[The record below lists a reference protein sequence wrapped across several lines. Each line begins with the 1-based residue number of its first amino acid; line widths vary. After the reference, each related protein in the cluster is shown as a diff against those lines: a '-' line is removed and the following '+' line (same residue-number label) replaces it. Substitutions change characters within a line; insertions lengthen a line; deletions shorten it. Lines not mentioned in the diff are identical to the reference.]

1 MTRLLPNDIV
11 KTCAYCN
18 KVGHNILKC
27 FKSIKDQAASKSDGN
42 LDNKKG
48 VAVPTIT
55 RQDELVEENTGF
67 SSFPTIVRNS
77 GSYTAFLVFIQ
88 SSSAINVALAKLQ
101 NVCIPA
107 YLKRRKSL
115 KLTTPF
121 WAMKQTR
128 TTSSGMPTW
137 RTGKRSTRTSECT

>member
-1 MTRLLPNDIV
+1 MLL
-11 KTCAYCN
+11 TQGRAQYSEMF
-18 KVGHNILKC
+18 

-77 GSYTAFLVFIQ
+77 GSYTAFPVFK
-88 SSSAINVALAKLQ
+88 KLLGILPRLHLLLG
-101 NVCIPA
+101 V
-107 YLKRRKSL
+107 
-115 KLTTPF
+115 
-121 WAMKQTR
+121 
-128 TTSSGMPTW
+128 
-137 RTGKRSTRTSECT
+137 